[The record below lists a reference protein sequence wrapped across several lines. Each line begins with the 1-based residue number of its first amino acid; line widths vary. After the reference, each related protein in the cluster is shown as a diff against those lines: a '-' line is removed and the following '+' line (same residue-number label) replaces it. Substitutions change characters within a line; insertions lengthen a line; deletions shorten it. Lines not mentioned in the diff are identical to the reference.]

1 MELVVRADAARFAR
15 DARAAIDAI
24 RQRGRLPAVVG
35 GTGLYIRALLRGLDP
50 ATPADPAFRAELAEV
65 AAREGRAALH
75 GRLAA
80 QEPALARRLHP
91 NDHVRIIRALELVR
105 AGSPAGEA
113 QTRWRE
119 GDAEWDVVYV
129 GLTLDRARL
138 DDRLRRRAQR
148 MVAAGLE
155 DEVRGLLARGY
166 VPTLPA
172 MQGPGYREVVR
183 VVQDRLE
190 LEELAGLA
198 TAAGASV
205 GERVIQERPAAT
217 PSLYF
222 GSGKVEEM
230 AEAARTGGVNLFI
243 SDDPL
248 SPIQERN
255 LSESLG
261 IKVIDRTALILDIFA
276 QRARSAEGKLQV
288 ELAQLTYLLPRLVGQ
303 WKHLERLGG
312 GIGTRGPGETQL
324 ESDRRA
330 IRQRVQKLKRELEG
344 VQAHRR
350 LQRASRRRAGVP
362 VVALVGYT
370 NAGKT
375 TLLNRLTGSH
385 LTAADQLFVTLDPA
399 ARLVERPGRRPFI
412 LTDTVGFIRKL
423 PHELVAAFRATLEEL
438 TEADVLVHV
447 VDASQGALEEH
458 MAAVDSLLR
467 ELEVAA
473 DRPTVLALNKVD
485 RLDEAH
491 AAAVLAGRRS
501 AVALS
506 AATGEGVETL
516 LDAIEK
522 ALPVSGAVTL
532 RIPHGDG
539 AALALCYERGRVLT
553 RADTPG
559 HVTLEVELAGP
570 ALAALGAYRVERVLD

>member
-1 MELVVRADAARFAR
+1 M
-15 DARAAIDAI
+15 
-24 RQRGRLPAVVG
+24 RQRSNGSGRGGYEVG
-35 GTGLYIRALLRGLDP
+35 R
-50 ATPADPAFRAELAEV
+50 
-65 AAREGRAALH
+65 ARERAMLAAL
-75 GRLAA
+75 RRPK
-80 QEPALARRLHP
+80 QRRL
-91 NDHVRIIRALELVR
+91 
-105 AGSPAGEA
+105 
-113 QTRWRE
+113 
-119 GDAEWDVVYV
+119 DVEES
-129 GLTLDRARL
+129 LD
-138 DDRLRRRAQR
+138 
-148 MVAAGLE
+148 
-155 DEVRGLLARGY
+155 
-166 VPTLPA
+166 
-172 MQGPGYREVVR
+172 
-183 VVQDRLE
+183 
-190 LEELAGLA
+190 ELAGLTA
-198 TAAGASV
+198 AAGATV
-205 GERVIQERPAAT
+205 GQRVIQEREAAT

-222 GSGKVEEM
+222 GSGKVQEL
-230 AEAARTGGVNLFI
+230 AELARTSGANLFI

-255 LSESLG
+255 LSEALG

-324 ESDRRA
+324 ESDRRV
-330 IRQRVQKLKRELEG
+330 IRHRVQKLKRELEG

-350 LQRASRRRAGVP
+350 LQRAGRRRSGVP

-399 ARLVERPGRRPFI
+399 ARLVERPARRPFI

-438 TEADVLVHV
+438 SEADVLVHV
-447 VDASQGALEEH
+447 VDASHPAHEEH
-458 MAAVDSLLR
+458 MAAVDALLR
-467 ELEVAA
+467 ELEVA
-473 DRPTVLALNKVD
+473 DRPTVLALNKID
-485 RLDEAH
+485 RLDEAQ
-491 AAAVLAGRRS
+491 AGAVLAGRRS

-506 AATGEGVETL
+506 AAGGEGVETL

-522 ALPVSGAVTL
+522 MLPASGAVTL

-539 AALALCYERGRVLT
+539 AALALCYERGRVLART
-553 RADTPG
+553 DEPG
-559 HVTLEVELAGP
+559 WVTLEVELPGP
-570 ALAALGAYRVERVLD
+570 AQTALAAYRIERVLD

>member
-1 MELVVRADAARFAR
+1 M
-15 DARAAIDAI
+15 
-24 RQRGRLPAVVG
+24 RQRVNG
-35 GTGLYIRALLRGLDP
+35 GTGRGHEVGRLRERAML
-50 ATPADPAFRAELAEV
+50 
-65 AAREGRAALH
+65 AALQ
-75 GRLAA
+75 R
-80 QEPALARRLHP
+80 QKQRR
-91 NDHVRIIRALELVR
+91 V
-105 AGSPAGEA
+105 
-113 QTRWRE
+113 
-119 GDAEWDVVYV
+119 DV
-129 GLTLDRARL
+129 
-138 DDRLRRRAQR
+138 
-148 MVAAGLE
+148 E
-155 DEVRGLLARGY
+155 ES
-166 VPTLPA
+166 
-172 MQGPGYREVVR
+172 
-183 VVQDRLE
+183 

-198 TAAGASV
+198 AAAGATV
-205 GERVIQERPAAT
+205 GERVIQERQAAT

-230 AEAARTGGVNLFI
+230 AEAARAGGVNLFI
-243 SDDPL
+243 SDDAL

-255 LSESLG
+255 LAEALG

-324 ESDRRA
+324 ESDRRV
-330 IRQRVQKLKRELEG
+330 IRQRVQKLKRELQG

-350 LQRASRRRAGVP
+350 LQRAGRRRSGVP

-399 ARLVERPGRRPFI
+399 ARLVERPARRPFI

-447 VDASQGALEEH
+447 VDASHPALEEH

-467 ELEVAA
+467 ELEVA

-485 RLDEAH
+485 RLDEAQ
-491 AAAVLAGRRS
+491 AGAVLAGRRA

-516 LDAIEK
+516 LDAVEK
-522 ALPVSGAVTL
+522 ALPISGVVTL
-532 RIPHGDG
+532 RIPHSDG
-539 AALALCYERGRVLT
+539 AALALCYERGRVLA
-553 RADTPG
+553 RADQPG
-559 HVTLEVELAGP
+559 HVTLEVELPGP
-570 ALAALGAYRVERVLD
+570 ALAAVAGYRVERVLD